1 MQQPPV
7 QPAPVSD
14 ENRLLAA
21 LGYPFGIIA
30 LIVLLTDMKKNHF
43 MKYHAVQALLFI
55 LAAIVVFGGASILFG
70 ILASISLAF
79 AFLGFL
85 IPLASLAWFILTI
98 FYAVQAYNGK
108 MFSIPFVGAYA
119 AKYAGGS

>member
-1 MQQPPV
+1 MEQQS
-7 QPAPVSD
+7 VSD

-30 LIVLLTDMKKNHF
+30 LIVLFTDMKKNRF
-43 MKYHAVQALLFI
+43 MKYHTVQALFFI
-55 LAAIVVFGGASILFG
+55 IAAIVVLGGASVLFG

-85 IPLASLAWFILTI
+85 IPLASLAWFVLTI
-98 FYAVQAYNGK
+98 LYAVQAYNGK
-108 MFSIPFVGAYA
+108 MFSIPVVGPYA
-119 AKYAGGS
+119 AKYAGQV